1 MEIKKA
7 PIYLDTNFFIYML
20 EAHED
25 YKAALKSI
33 LDFKD
38 RHGLITFTSEIT
50 LAECLVK
57 PFTDGNAEAVK
68 VYESQIK
75 TGTTL
80 KVKSVSRKILRE
92 SAKLRGELGLK
103 LPDAI
108 HVATA
113 LENGCATFVTNDKKL
128 RVPEGM
134 TRIYLKE
141 FEFPV

>member
-7 PIYLDTNFFIYML
+7 PIYFDTNFFIYML
-20 EAHED
+20 EAHEE
-25 YKAALKSI
+25 YRNVLKNI

-38 RHGLITFTSEIT
+38 THKLMTFTSEIT

-57 PFTDGNAEAVK
+57 PFNDKNIEAVN
-68 VYESQIK
+68 VYENYLK
-75 TGTTL
+75 TNQSL

-92 SAKLRGELGLK
+92 AARLRGILGLK

-113 LENGCATFVTNDKKL
+113 IENECKTFVTNDRKL

-134 TRIYLKE
+134 ERIYLRD
-141 FEFPV
+141 FL

>member
-7 PIYLDTNFFIYML
+7 PLYFDTNFFIYML
-20 EAHED
+20 EGHED
-25 YKAALKSI
+25 YREALKSI

-38 RHGLITFTSEIT
+38 QHKLITFTSEIT

-57 PFTDGNAEAVK
+57 PFNDRNTEAVTI
-68 VYESQIK
+68 YEDHLKTSQS
-75 TGTTL
+75 L
-80 KVKSVSRKILRE
+80 KVKSVSRRILRE
-92 SAKLRGELGLK
+92 AARLRGVLGLK

-113 LENGCATFVTNDKKL
+113 SENECKTFVTNDKKL

-134 TRIYLKE
+134 ERIYLRDLL
-141 FEFPV
+141 